1 MDKLRVL
8 IIGFNRMYRET
19 IFNNIILLNPRQKCA
34 NNTEQDSDDVLDQL
48 IAQKFFVSDFLIL
61 QTGVATGQA
70 VVFIL
75 FCKTQPASK

>member
-8 IIGFNRMYRET
+8 IIGFNRMYREA

-34 NNTEQDSDDVLDQL
+34 NNTEKDSDDVLDQL

-61 QTGVATGQA
+61 
-70 VVFIL
+70 
-75 FCKTQPASK
+75 